1 MPVGDELNDDL
12 DEQEDQN
19 EEELEDEEPVDGEV
33 EDDESEASAESD
45 SKSKPD
51 KSEKRIRDLQSAL
64 DKAIAENNKLK
75 KATPTDKK
83 APSRDPEVERWM
95 RAAQDATRDRLYDS
109 DPRFKEFGIDPAVIS
124 GDTPEEMRAS
134 VKELTKLIS
143 RVETR
148 VRNKTLREHGF
159 SPPPKEG
166 GAEPRRNIAGM
177 SNEEFEK
184 LVAEVSVG

>member
-1 MPVGDELNDDL
+1 VDDELNDDL

-19 EEELEDEEPVDGEV
+19 EEDVEDQDESSEDESDKS
-33 EDDESEASAESD
+33 EDDSEESA

-166 GAEPRRNIAGM
+166 GAEPRRSVAGM

>member
-1 MPVGDELNDDL
+1 MPVGDELNDEL
-12 DEQEDQN
+12 DEQEDEN
-19 EEELEDEEPVDGEV
+19 EEELEDQLDETE
-33 EDDESEASAESD
+33 DESEDESEESD
-45 SKSKPD
+45 DSPKSKPD

-64 DKAIAENNKLK
+64 DKALAENNKLK
-75 KATPTDKK
+75 KVSPADKK
-83 APSRDPEVERWM
+83 APASRDPEVERWM

-124 GDTPEEMRAS
+124 GDTPEEMKMSLR
-134 VKELTKLIS
+134 ELTKLIS

-177 SNEEFEK
+177 SNEDFQK
-184 LVAEVSVG
+184 LVDEVSVG